1 MVVDFGGWGEM
12 NKFIFAVSTI
22 CECVFTVKNER
33 KRRCKRKNHWMRR
46 KCNEK
51 NMWKSLDSS
60 IVCSVVRRMW
70 IWSISQ
76 EDSFKTLREKV
87 NFISCHLFFLQAS
100 VVDSVRHNSALHFH
114 SFYGVNT
121 QMTMT
126 TKLKQSREPF
136 SSKLKM
142 EVEGRKKMSFS
153 HSLNISIQLLSNLC
167 HMEMTFTS

>member
-1 MVVDFGGWGEM
+1 MQCSSSDVNLKHLSRG
-12 NKFIFAVSTI
+12 FIQDV
-22 CECVFTVKNER
+22 
-33 KRRCKRKNHWMRR
+33 KRKSKFHFM
-46 KCNEK
+46 
-51 NMWKSLDSS
+51 SSFLLD
-60 IVCSVVRRMW
+60 
-70 IWSISQ
+70 
-76 EDSFKTLREKV
+76 
-87 NFISCHLFFLQAS
+87 FFLQGS